1 MIFLMIVMF
10 ILSMAGYI
18 QLLVNKGNIRI
29 EFAPAVICTGIS
41 FALII
46 AGLLNILKPM
56 TWIIFIAGLGSF
68 LYSCFCL
75 YRKDQYRK
83 EKKHNL
89 FVLTCFLLCIF
100 YFFFISLNTVLYEY
114 DDFTHWAIVVKSM
127 LLTDRIPAQED
138 VLVTFQAYP
147 LGSSVFIYYVSRIIG
162 DSEACYVWGQQVM
175 IISFLLPLFVFVSKK
190 RICVLA
196 LLFSVY
202 ALTCNISIFKL
213 LVDTVM
219 PLAGIAAICMMA
231 YDKEHPVKMC
241 LEILPLIVFLLH
253 VKNSGI
259 FFACICW
266 IYCLYQLRAV
276 SFQKKNMVCFAA
288 VVILL
293 PAATLFLWHLHVR
306 IAFADGE
313 LTMHAV
319 SLENYRAEL
328 AEKSSEEIWYIAQ
341 NLFMNTFRIR
351 VNAFCIGLVLLQNG
365 LLALMMYKRRDNKK
379 FIKKT
384 LIVIINIWL
393 IYFAYVLS
401 LFGMY
406 VFSMPWYA
414 ASVLDSFGRYMISA
428 LLFMYGI
435 VTVFVLQ
442 NWQEKEGIGKEVLIL
457 LAYCLPIIFWG
468 GYQQLPTLVGQQRDS
483 SYRTALESLIEENE
497 VEQGKTYLIV
507 TSANDYYDAYLYYLA
522 KYLLWSPDVDVYIPD
537 DNSPDRAV
545 ENYDYMIVF
554 VPSENIQAVYAI
566 E

>member
-1 MIFLMIVMF
+1 MIFLMLVMF

-46 AGLLNILKPM
+46 AGLLNFLKPM

-68 LYSCFCL
+68 IYACFCL
-75 YRKDQYRK
+75 YRK
-83 EKKHNL
+83 ENKHNL
-89 FVLTCFLLCIF
+89 FVLVCFLLCVF

-138 VLVTFQAYP
+138 AVVTFQAYP

-175 IISFLLPLFVFVSKK
+175 IISFLLPLFAFVSKK
-190 RICVLA
+190 RISVLA

-219 PLAGIAAICMMA
+219 PLAGIAAICMIA
-231 YDKEHPVKMC
+231 YDKEHSVKMC

-266 IYCLYQLRAV
+266 IYGLYQLRAV
-276 SFQKKNMVCFAA
+276 SFQKKNMFFFAA
-288 VVILL
+288 IVILL
-293 PAATLFLWHLHVR
+293 PVATLFLWHLHVR
-306 IAFADGE
+306 IAFANGE

-319 SLENYRAEL
+319 SLENYKAGI
-328 AEKSSEEIWYIAQ
+328 AEKSSEEIWYIAK

-351 VNAFCIGLVLLQNG
+351 VNAFCIGFVLLQSG
-365 LLALMMYKRRDNKK
+365 LLALMMYKRRDNKR

-406 VFSMPWYA
+406 VFSMPWNA
-414 ASVLDSFGRYMISA
+414 ASVLDSFGRYIISA

-442 NWQEKEGIGKEVLIL
+442 NWQERDGIGKEVLIL
-457 LAYCLPIIFWG
+457 LAYCLPIIFFG
-468 GYQQLPTLVGQQRDS
+468 EYQQLPTLVGQQHQDS
-483 SYRTALESLIEENE
+483 AYRTALESLIEENE
-497 VEQGKTYLIV
+497 VERGKTYLIV
-507 TSANDYYDAYLYYLA
+507 TSSDDYYDAYLYYLA

-537 DNSPDRAV
+537 DNSPDRAA

-566 E
+566 K